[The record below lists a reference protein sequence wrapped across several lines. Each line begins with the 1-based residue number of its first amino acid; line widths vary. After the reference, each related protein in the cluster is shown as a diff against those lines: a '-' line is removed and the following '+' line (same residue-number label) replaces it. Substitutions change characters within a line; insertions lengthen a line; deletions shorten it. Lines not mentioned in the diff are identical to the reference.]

1 VFPPI
6 LDILEYCERQG
17 FDEIILG
24 TPGPMGWAGLAIA
37 KLLGIPAIAI
47 HQLDLEAAAEDLGF
61 EAPLS
66 RLAASA
72 QKRWLRSADA
82 ILVGDSQAKSELEA
96 EGIPGRRIHAL
107 PPVVDRTRYRPDA
120 GNPRHWRSFGL
131 GSGTRVLYSGGLG
144 PESHVEDFLA
154 AFCRLVADGE
164 EAQLVVLGDGPERG
178 ELSHRWTHPR
188 ILFAGAIDDI
198 EISRVLAGADLLV
211 SLGRA
216 DAFGLGTLEAAACGV
231 PSLVTQGTPIARFVI
246 EKEIGI
252 ATGPTQEEIESDLR
266 FLLVNAPRRVALGSR
281 AALVAQDFV
290 PWRSILDILFE
301 AGATSPATRVP
312 VQKEAPTAT
321 RYGAKSAAAKSASVG

>member
-1 VFPPI
+1 
-6 LDILEYCERQG
+6 
-17 FDEIILG
+17 
-24 TPGPMGWAGLAIA
+24 
-37 KLLGIPAIAI
+37 
-47 HQLDLEAAAEDLGF
+47 
-61 EAPLS
+61 
-66 RLAASA
+66 
-72 QKRWLRSADA
+72 
-82 ILVGDSQAKSELEA
+82 
-96 EGIPGRRIHAL
+96 
-107 PPVVDRTRYRPDA
+107 
-120 GNPRHWRSFGL
+120 
-131 GSGTRVLYSGGLG
+131 
-144 PESHVEDFLA
+144 
-154 AFCRLVADGE
+154 
-164 EAQLVVLGDGPERG
+164 
-178 ELSHRWTHPR
+178 LSHRWTHPR

-301 AGATSPATRVP
+301 AGATFPAARVSAG
-312 VQKEAPTAT
+312 QKEAPTAT
-321 RYGAKSAAAKSASVG
+321 RSDSKTAGAKSADARNAAARSASVG